1 MTVSKTAFG
10 EETVRKL
17 CLLTFTLSAT
27 VAPALIP
34 ARPVFAIKQFK
45 AEFDKKYNVT
55 APTNESEK
63 ALAEKVSAA
72 QCNVC
77 HEGPSKKKRNAY
89 GQALDVYL
97 DRKLDTYDMEKI
109 QDALKKVESEH
120 SKKGDDK
127 SPTFGELIKMG
138 KLPGDANP

>member
-1 MTVSKTAFG
+1 M
-10 EETVRKL
+10 RKL
-17 CLLTFTLSAT
+17 CLLIFTLLAT
-27 VAPALIP
+27 IALAVIP

-77 HEGPSKKKRNAY
+77 HEGPSKKKRNHTAK
-89 GQALDVYL
+89 LDVYL